1 MSIVIHNIYNVNEF
15 HLSTNFLNIE
25 YITATKPNTI
35 HDRICIHSNGKD
47 QVRISAL
54 DLSCC
59 KQCSSKGLCKGG
71 TIDEAFVYWAKTG
84 IVTGGEVRRNQTDL

>member
-1 MSIVIHNIYNVNEF
+1 MIV
-15 HLSTNFLNIE
+15 T
-25 YITATKPNTI
+25 TATRVVYIIELKV
-35 HDRICIHSNGKD
+35 DRICIHSNGKD

>member
-1 MSIVIHNIYNVNEF
+1 MLGKSGRIAAVLKRSETREIVAPVG
-15 HLSTNFLNIE
+15 
-25 YITATKPNTI
+25 
-35 HDRICIHSNGKD
+35 DRICIHSNGKD